1 MAPPAAAP
9 SALVGTS
16 LLATALL
23 LINNTIGAGLLA
35 LPYVFLRSGLVAGAC
50 AMALTGALNAFTA
63 VLIAQDCAMCGARS
77 YVELATRALGA
88 RWAAA
93 ISVLMAVYTLGSC
106 ASYAVLLGD
115 ALPELADSGLLP
127 AALAASPWASRAVL
141 LPACAALVLLP
152 LSSQRTL
159 RSLRFTAA
167 ASFVCIAYVAGLV
180 IARAARAPRAAT
192 AVNFKPGLG
201 FFVGIPITM
210 VSFTCHYNVPR
221 MYFEMEARS
230 VPRLAAAAA
239 ICFGFAM
246 AVYEGTALAGYFLF
260 GASTKNDIL
269 SNFADDDGAAL
280 VARAALVLV
289 MCFSFPIVFNSFRAA
304 SVSLLPLAWQERI
317 DLAGSRAAAEA
328 EAEAEEEAVG
338 SRKIAATPAAAAAFS
353 PARWCAALARDWAFL
368 LATAVLVTACVLVAV
383 AIPDLSAILGY
394 KGALGGTLLVYVLP
408 GAFFFA
414 LVRQRAQRGP
424 GAESCGEGGGDPAAP
439 ESPAADAA
447 DAAETPRR
455 VPAARFLSFAP
466 LSARSAAS
474 AFSLFGSV
482 RRAAAPAAAAGEA
495 AEEGNVRATHT
506 PLLWG
511 SASPAAASTPL
522 SEGGGGFGGAF
533 SAEKEA
539 MLLAAA
545 EGGGGGGGGGGGLA
559 GELLTTP
566 AGLLALALG
575 AWGFAVM
582 GLGTA
587 TTAGLIK

>member
-1 MAPPAAAP
+1 MAPPAPPTAKGA
-9 SALVGTS
+9 S

-35 LPYVFLRSGLVAGAC
+35 LPYVFFRSGLVAGAC
-50 AMALTGALNAFTA
+50 AMALTGLLNASTA
-63 VLIAQDCAMCGARS
+63 VLLAQDCAMCGARS
-77 YVELATRALGA
+77 YVELATRALGT

-93 ISVLMAVYTLGSC
+93 ISLLMAVYTLGSC

-127 AALAASPWASRAVL
+127 AALAASPWASRAFL

-152 LSSQRTL
+152 LSAQRTL

-167 ASFVCIAYVAGLV
+167 AAFVCIAYVAGLV

-192 AVNFKPGLG
+192 AVDFKPGLG

-221 MYFEMEARS
+221 LYFEMEARS
-230 VPRLAAAAA
+230 VPRMAAAAA
-239 ICFGFAM
+239 VCFGFAM
-246 AVYEGTALAGYFLF
+246 AVYESTALAGYFLF
-260 GASTKNDIL
+260 GAATKNDIL
-269 SNFADDDGAAL
+269 ANFADDDAAAL

-304 SVSLLPLAWQERI
+304 AVSLLPLAWQERI
-317 DLAGSRAAAEA
+317 DLAGVRAEAAAAE
-328 EAEAEEEAVG
+328 EEEEDG
-338 SRKIAATPAAAAAFS
+338 PHKGAAAAGASLS
-353 PARWCAALARDWAFL
+353 PARWCAALARDWPF
-368 LATAVLVTACVLVAV
+368 LVTTAALVAACVLVAV

-408 GAFFFA
+408 GAFYFA
-414 LVRQRAQRGP
+414 LVRQRRARL
-424 GAESCGEGGGDPAAP
+424 AEPGGDPAGEL
-439 ESPAADAA
+439 ESPAAAA
-447 DAAETPRR
+447 AAAAETPRR

-466 LSARSAAS
+466 FSARSAAS
-474 AFSLFGSV
+474 AFSLFG
-482 RRAAAPAAAAGEA
+482 AAAPAAAAGEA
-495 AEEGNVRATHT
+495 GAEEGGARATHT
-506 PLLWG
+506 PLLWSAADG
-511 SASPAAASTPL
+511 ASPVSVSTPL
-522 SEGGGGFGGAF
+522 AAGGSGAASA
-533 SAEKEA
+533 SAEKGA
-539 MLLAAA
+539 LLAAA
-545 EGGGGGGGGGGGLA
+545 EGGGGGGGAGGDDLV
-559 GELLTTP
+559 GELLSTP

-587 TTAGLIK
+587 TTAGLLH